1 VSPAGTL
8 LGPAVLA
15 LAAMAGGRPAAGTP
29 ATSSA
34 ATHDLA
40 WAAPTVESRPWTRW
54 WWLGSAVDEK
64 DLTRELELFR
74 AAGIGGVEICPIY
87 GVQGWEARNVPFL
100 SPRWVQLLDHT
111 LAEAKRLGLAVDLT
125 TGTGWPFGG
134 PWVADGDASAR
145 GELVKR
151 EAMDGKLS
159 EPLPA
164 GRPLYVVGVSA
175 SGERVDLTSRVAA
188 DGRLEWTGAPGTW
201 RIYGLVAQGPVQKV
215 KRAAPGGEG
224 SVVDPFSTDA
234 LRRYLAHFDAP
245 LAGLRAGKPRAHFHD
260 SFEYYGATVTPRL
273 FEEFQARRGYD
284 LRGTIEAL
292 AGDGDPDTV
301 ARVRSDYRET
311 LGDLHFEYV
320 RLWTEWAHAR
330 GGLSRNQAHGSPG
343 DLLDLY
349 AAADI
354 PETEVFRRMDEKMI
368 ARLKLASSAAHVS
381 GGRLAS
387 AEAFTWLGEHFSTP
401 LSSVKQA
408 ADWLYLAGVNHLLFH
423 GIPHSPAG
431 EPWPGLQFYASVNF
445 GPSGGLWR
453 DLPAMNGY
461 LARVQSVLQSGE
473 PDEDLLLFYSPH
485 DAWSEPPGSGNR
497 DHVLAPPNPVPAG
510 FEETGVALWRR
521 GYQWDAVS
529 ERWLDEVRVE
539 GEVLRLGAG
548 RYRALLLPKTRLL
561 SPRAARRLAAL
572 ARDGARVVLLGG
584 PPRDVPGQGN
594 LEARRAELKAAI
606 GSLTTAPRVQQGDD
620 LDALLSRSGVAR
632 EAMTDAGL
640 QLVRR
645 RHAGGRQY
653 FVVNRGQADY
663 DGWLPLGTKARA
675 AVLLDPLASDR
686 VGVAAVRAAA
696 AGNAEVRLQLA
707 AGQSIVVRTFEDAG
721 PSGAAWPYVESAG
734 PAVPLAGSWSVAF
747 VEGGP
752 KRPAGFETK
761 ALGSWTERKD
771 EDWQSFAG
779 TARYTLQ
786 FDGPAGDAGDWLLD
800 LGDVRESARVRLNGS
815 ELGTL
820 WSRPFRIRVGDALK
834 PGRNRLEVEVTNL
847 PANRIRDLDKRGVR
861 WKRFHDINVVN
872 VDYKPFD
879 AASWP
884 LRESG
889 LLGPVTLAPL
899 SRADRVP

>member
-1 VSPAGTL
+1 MSRRSSL
-8 LGPAVLA
+8 LGVAVLA
-15 LAAMAGGRPAAGTP
+15 LSGV
-29 ATSSA
+29 SA
-34 ATHDLA
+34 ANPSDLA
-40 WAAPTVESRPWTRW
+40 WAPPVAENRPWTRW
-54 WWLGSAVDEK
+54 WWLGSAVDEAG
-64 DLTRELELFR
+64 LTRELELLS

-87 GVQGWEARNVPFL
+87 GVQGWDARNVPFL
-100 SPRWVQLLDHT
+100 SPRFIALLDHT
-111 LAEAKRLGLAVDLT
+111 LAEAKRLGLVVDLT

-151 EAMDGKLS
+151 EVVDGKLS

-164 GRPLYVVGVSA
+164 GRPRYLVAVSA
-175 SGERVDLTSRVAA
+175 SGDRVDLTSRVAA
-188 DGRLEWTGAPGTW
+188 DGRLDWTGAPGTW
-201 RIYGLVAQGPVQKV
+201 RLYGLVAQGPVQKV

-224 SVVDPFSTDA
+224 SVLDPFSTEA
-234 LRRYLAHFDAP
+234 LGRYLAHFDAP

-260 SFEYYGATVTPRL
+260 SFEYYGATFTPRI

-284 LRGTIEAL
+284 LRGAIEAL
-292 AGDGDPDTV
+292 AGDGDPETV

-311 LGDLHFEYV
+311 LGDLHLEYV
-320 RLWTEWAHAR
+320 RLWTGWAHAK

-423 GIPHSPAG
+423 GTPHSPAG

-453 DLPAMNGY
+453 DLPAMSGY
-461 LARVQSVLQSGE
+461 LTRVQSVLQSGE
-473 PDEDLLLFYSPH
+473 PDEDVLLFYSPH
-485 DAWSEPPGSGNR
+485 DAWSEPVAAGNR
-497 DHVLAPPNPVPAG
+497 DHLLAPPNPVPTG
-510 FEETGVALWRR
+510 FEETGVSLWRR

-539 GEVLRLGAG
+539 GRWLRIGAG
-548 RYRALLLPKTRLL
+548 RYGALVLPKTRLL

-572 ARDGARVVLLGG
+572 ARDGASVALFGG
-584 PPRDVPGQGN
+584 PPSDVPGQGL
-594 LEARRAELKAAI
+594 LEARRAELKEALA
-606 GSLTTAPRVQQGDD
+606 SLTQAPRVRQGDD
-620 LDALLSRSGVAR
+620 LDALLKDTGVAR
-632 EAMTDAGL
+632 EPMADAGL

-645 RHAGGRQY
+645 RHASGRQY
-653 FVVNRGQADY
+653 FVVNRGQTHY
-663 DGWLPLGTKARA
+663 DGWLPLGTQARA
-675 AVLLDPLASDR
+675 AALLDPLASDLT
-686 VGVAAVRAAA
+686 GAAAVRAGA
-696 AGNAEVRLQLA
+696 AGKAEVRLQLA
-707 AGQSIVVRTFEDAG
+707 AGQSVVVRTFEGRDL
-721 PSGAAWPYVESAG
+721 SGAAWPYVESAG
-734 PAVPLAGSWSVAF
+734 PAVPLSGSWSVEF
-747 VEGGP
+747 VDGGP
-752 KRPAGFETK
+752 KRPARFETRE
-761 ALGSWTERKD
+761 LGSWAARED
-771 EDWQSFAG
+771 EDAKVFAG
-779 TARYTLQ
+779 TARYTLS
-786 FDGPAGDAGDWLLD
+786 FDRPASAAGDWLLD
-800 LGDVRESARVRLNGS
+800 LGDVRESARVRLNGR

-820 WSRPFRIRVGDALK
+820 WSRPFRLRVGDAMK
-834 PGRNRLEVEVTNL
+834 PGRNRLEIEVTNL
-847 PANRIRDLDKRGVR
+847 PANRIRDLDKRGVA
-861 WKRFHDINVVN
+861 WKRFLDINVVN
-872 VDYKPFD
+872 IDYKPFD
-879 AASWP
+879 AAAWP

-899 SRADRVP
+899 KRADRVP